1 MSDEQEWR
9 PRFNPW
15 IIALTVT
22 LATFMEVLDTSIAN
36 VALPHIAGGLSAGE
50 DEATWVLTSYLVS
63 NAIVL
68 PLSGWLSNVFGRK
81 RFYMTCVAL
90 FTVSSFLCGLAPN
103 LAFLIFLRI
112 VQGVGG
118 GGLQPSEQAI
128 LADTFPPAKRG
139 MAFAFYGFAVVLAPA
154 IGPTLGG
161 WITDNYTWRWIFF
174 INVPVG
180 ILSLFLTS
188 RLVEDPPYL
197 RGRSRAGIK
206 IDYIGFALLVVGLGL
221 LQVVLDKG
229 QRDDWFESNFI
240 LASTIVSL
248 TCLVAVVVWE
258 LRQKDPIVDFALLRN
273 RNFGT
278 SAFMMFMLGLVLFGS
293 TVLLPQFMQTLL
305 GYSAKLAGMAISP
318 GGLVIMAFMPLVGYL
333 VSRMDA
339 RLLIVFGLGITS
351 WALYHMSSF
360 SLNIDFGTLAYAR
373 IYQAIGLAFLFV
385 PINTLAYAF
394 MPPNKSNAVS
404 ALINLGRNV
413 GGSVGI
419 SLVTTLLAR
428 RAQVHQNMLAG
439 NLNLYSDR
447 FRQALHGT
455 TQALTAAG
463 SSPSQASVQAYAQLY
478 GSVQRQSSMLA
489 YIDCF
494 FILSIVFASLIP
506 FVFIMKRA
514 DPQKGAAPAH

>member
-1 MSDEQEWR
+1 
-9 PRFNPW
+9 
-15 IIALTVT
+15 
-22 LATFMEVLDTSIAN
+22 
-36 VALPHIAGGLSAGE
+36 VAI
-50 DEATWVLTSYLVS
+50 
-63 NAIVL
+63 
-68 PLSGWLSNVFGRK
+68 
-81 RFYMTCVAL
+81 
-90 FTVSSFLCGLAPN
+90 FTVSSFFCGLAPN
-103 LAFLIFLRI
+103 LPFLIVLRI
-112 VQGVGG
+112 LQGAGG

-161 WITDNYTWRWIFF
+161 WITDNYTWRWIFL
-174 INVPVG
+174 INVPIG
-180 ILSLFLTS
+180 ALSLFLTS

-229 QRDDWFESNFI
+229 QRDDWFASNFI

-278 SAFMMFMLGLVLFGS
+278 AAFMMFMLGLVLFGS

-339 RLLIVFGLGITS
+339 RLLIVFGLAITS

-360 SLNIDFGTLAYAR
+360 SLNIDFATLAYAR

-439 NLNLYSDR
+439 HLNLYSDR

-455 TQALTAAG
+455 TQALVAGG
-463 SSPSQASVQAYAQLY
+463 SSPSQASAQAYAQLY
-478 GSVQRQSSMLA
+478 GSVQRQSTMLA

-494 FILSIVFASLIP
+494 FVLSIVFASLIP

-514 DPQKGAAPAH
+514 DPHKGAAPVH